1 MYGMK
6 TLQKQMTMWMITLV
20 SIFAFTS
27 CDEDWWNNWD
37 VRHELPGRWEIKEVS
52 GWNNCPYRRGDTWR
66 FYNDGIF
73 VSNGSQGFHEEGYWQ
88 FYGQEITFTFD
99 GQTSMRAY
107 VRNFDYDYMT
117 LDVTDYYYNTS
128 YTLRL
133 AKSY

>member
-1 MYGMK
+1 MK

-27 CDEDWWNNWD
+27 CDDDW
-37 VRHELPGRWEIKEVS
+37 
-52 GWNNCPYRRGDTWR
+52 WNNCPYRRGDTWR

-88 FYGQEITFTFD
+88 FYGREITFTFD

-133 AKSY
+133 TKSY